1 MEIEGKSG
9 QKRMAVI
16 LPDQLAYCRWL
27 CDIAVDGEFA
37 EEAGEPVGYV
47 EWSWGETEKGLN
59 YTPHVH
65 IDCLAYLQQEGEIWI
80 DEGSEEWDDSYGG
93 RLTIWIGGSQ

>member
-1 MEIEGKSG
+1 MEIEWKTG

-16 LPDQLAYCRWL
+16 LPKQLDYCRWL
-27 CDIAVDGEFA
+27 CSIAVDSEFA
-37 EEAGEPVGYV
+37 DEAGEPVGYV
-47 EWSWGETEKGLN
+47 AWRAGTTERELGYSL
-59 YTPHVH
+59 HVH